1 MATDYFFPADLI
13 PFIQSGWPQKADAL
27 FPLPSDAVLERLLET
42 CYHASL
48 RTSEHRSVQCVLA
61 YAAIENIS
69 EERLRLTDRP
79 IVLTDSEL
87 VRLSPVTQRR
97 QTVIGCHDW
106 DDWIGIWGFF
116 DYGHAWVQHSAGD
129 PPATP
134 VLAADLPPDCL
145 TITIEGPGALTV
157 SRGRA
162 ALIRLRDGN
171 VVRPL
176 NNLFQ
181 STQNPLGRF
190 FSHLMDDLKLYA
202 PRDAEVELAE
212 EQSPQRS
219 LLQVYTVSL
228 LSILERI
235 RLSQHGGC
243 LVIAQEPL
251 GQSLAQITY
260 PVTDH
265 VGLARDIVAYKAL
278 EDRLHATRQDPEP
291 NWELER
297 CRTELDLHS
306 MSRQLIRGISQI
318 SLFAGVDGA
327 VLLDAHLRVQGFGV
341 RFPVVLPPH
350 TTVIDALTSI
360 AYSFDQWGL
369 RHQSLFSVCHN
380 SEASIGLI
388 VSQDGASK
396 AVKSIAGQLYF
407 WDGLLD

>member
-1 MATDYFFPADLI
+1 MI
-13 PFIQSGWPQKADAL
+13 PYIQAGWPQNANAL
-27 FPLPSDAVLERLLET
+27 FPLPIDAVLERLLET

-48 RTSEHRSVQCVLA
+48 RTSEHRSVQCVVA

-69 EERLRLTDRP
+69 AERLRLTDRP

-97 QTVIGCHDW
+97 QTVIGCHDR
-106 DDWIGIWGFF
+106 DDWICIWGFF

-134 VLAADLPPDCL
+134 MLAADLPPDCL

-157 SRGRA
+157 SRGRT
-162 ALIRLRDGN
+162 ALIRLRDGR
-171 VVRPL
+171 VSSPL
-176 NNLFQ
+176 NNPFQ
-181 STQNPLGRF
+181 SAQNPLGKF
-190 FSHLMDDLKLYA
+190 FSQLMDDLKHDA
-202 PRDAEVELAE
+202 PHVNQVELAE

-243 LVIAQEPL
+243 LVISREPL
-251 GQSLAQITY
+251 GHSLAQITY

-265 VGLARDIVAYKAL
+265 VGLARDIGAYKAL
-278 EDRLHATRQDPEP
+278 EDRLHATRGGSEP
-291 NWELER
+291 SLELER

-306 MSRQLIRGISQI
+306 TSRQLIRGISQI

-341 RFPVVLPPH
+341 RFPVMLPPN
-350 TTVIDALTSI
+350 TTVIDALTNI
-360 AYSFDQWGL
+360 AYPFDQWGL

-380 SEASIGLI
+380 SEESIGLI
-388 VSQDGASK
+388 VSEDGASK